1 MALLKK
7 LFIKQ
12 AENNKFGVVDKDN
25 NWFLEPKYSKA
36 WRTGS
41 YIIIGRKGKWA
52 VIDALKGEWI
62 DDIEDYF
69 YDNEED
75 SFEYGALKL
84 TKKWKDK
91 EEIEY
96 LFDNGDKQNNEID
109 EIDDDFLKRTVAKAL
124 HKMREE
130 EGNEREMT
138 KDEEGNS
145 KYDYLDR
152 KILPQRDDND
162 KWGYVNEKNE
172 WIIPAQY
179 DLAKAFV
186 NGTAIVK
193 LEDKYGII
201 FDDGSYAVE
210 PELDDAWS
218 WEEFIIA
225 RKGEKDEWGVMD
237 RYGEWLWGGNLHT
250 IEGPTIR
257 NKEANIITHDYLDL
271 WDDNGDG
278 NKLFSGGTFEE
289 IDDYGIYYKG
299 FEEDDD

>member
-12 AENNKFGVVDKDN
+12 AENKKFGVVDKN
-25 NWFLEPKYSKA
+25 GNWFLEPKHSKA
-36 WRTGS
+36 WRTGR
-41 YIIIGRKGKWA
+41 YIVIGRKGKWA
-52 VIDALKGEWI
+52 VIDALKGTWLENVK
-62 DDIEDYF
+62 DIYF
-69 YDNEED
+69 DNVDD

-84 TKKWKDK
+84 EQKIDND
-91 EEIEY
+91 EEYTLY
-96 LFDNGDKQNNEID
+96 LFDNGDEHYDDEVDTKLEI
-109 EIDDDFLKRTVAKAL
+109 A
-124 HKMREE
+124 EE
-130 EGNEREMT
+130 EDSDFDYIYKKPIPH
-138 KDEEGNS
+138 KDENG
-145 KYDYLDR
+145 
-152 KILPQRDDND
+152 
-162 KWGYVNEKNE
+162 KWGYVNEKGK
-172 WIIPAQY
+172 WVIPPRY

-193 LEDKYGII
+193 VESKYGII
-201 FDDGSYAVE
+201 NDDGYYEHE
-210 PELDDAWS
+210 PVLDDAWS

-225 RKGEKDEWGVMD
+225 RQGEKDEWGVMD
-237 RYGEWLWGGNLHT
+237 RYGEWLCGGNLHT